1 MRWTKIQPHSE
12 SRRKNPP
19 KNMKK
24 CPTCGHEGVGK
35 FCGKCGGALPGL
47 QLQSAILA
55 CPSCGKSL
63 APNARFC
70 GGCGSNLVAAASP
83 PLEGAGRAPIRVAAR
98 GNVEL
103 LRGAKLIWSLEPQ
116 VIAQRLAED
125 KMASLTGAKGIII
138 REGTR
143 ALIFA
148 DGKLLGEFTE
158 GEYDFR
164 DALSGAAGVPGAGAQ
179 TVRVGGLMGSLRG
192 MAEWTGRLLLG
203 ERVSAEEAR
212 RRADQKEAEKA
223 ARGLVLE
230 QPESHGLVD
239 NFLSAVQ
246 AKKAIA
252 VVLARSDDFH
262 LVFSYKGVKSADLKT
277 DVGVDL
283 LMRVR
288 DLTDFYRDFLM
299 DTHVLTTKGLSD
311 RLGPILDLEVAEA
324 VRGVR
329 VEELEQNRSLLESL
343 ETRLNRELD
352 RTMPSV
358 KVSRVFKLT
367 AKREE
372 IERLNQLREKLY
384 LSEKELSVLQAQN
397 EFSNRLRLE
406 ETQQQLKD
414 AKSDVELE
422 QQMRAINKD
431 KLLGEEQFA
440 QWLERVKLD
449 RDLAS
454 ARTQDERESVLHEL
468 RKKDFLRDED
478 IQLLQGQSELKVGH
492 TLGMMEMRQELE
504 SRRLRLEM
512 DSELGLKELD
522 LELER
527 QRRQLLAD
535 AEFTELTGRT
545 EQLRLEQDLK
555 QRGMTSTYEDQRRGA
570 ERGHRREDVDLDQLE
585 QLKQLEVAQKA
596 QALAQTQAQQQ
607 HERDLAEL
615 REVKR
620 AEKELLEADA
630 QRWANLSVEQI
641 MAANPN
647 LTPEAARALSERG
660 SSAKAEEFAQK
671 QTAMAKESK
680 DEFKEMMRLQME
692 AQERMMR
699 TMMESNAT
707 IAGAQ
712 VRQKD
717 VEVDRAHSAADK
729 SEERNGRVVSSTVGA
744 FAGKPGSP
752 APKHR
757 HCSKCGV
764 QLALDASFCTECGN
778 KD

>member
-1 MRWTKIQPHSE
+1 M
-12 SRRKNPP
+12 
-19 KNMKK
+19 
-24 CPTCGHEGVGK
+24 
-35 FCGKCGGALPGL
+35 
-47 QLQSAILA
+47 LA
-55 CPSCGKSL
+55 K
-63 APNARFC
+63 
-70 GGCGSNLVAAASP
+70 
-83 PLEGAGRAPIRVAAR
+83 
-98 GNVEL
+98 GNSEL

-125 KMASLTGAKGIII
+125 QMASLTGAKGIII

-158 GEYDFR
+158 GAYDFR
-164 DALSGAAGVPGAGAQ
+164 DALSDGAAGSGTSEAM
-179 TVRVGGLMGSLRG
+179 VRVDGLMGSLG
-192 MAEWTGRLLLG
+192 GLAEWAGRLLLG
-203 ERVSAEEAR
+203 ERVTASEAR
-212 RRADQKEAEKA
+212 RRNDQKEAEDG
-223 ARGLVLE
+223 ARRLAGE
-230 QPESHGLVD
+230 RSESSELADSFMG
-239 NFLSAVQ
+239 AVH

-262 LVFSYKGVKSADLKT
+262 LIFGYQGVKAADLKT
-277 DVGVDL
+277 DVGLDL

-299 DTHVLTTKGLSD
+299 DTRVLTTKGLAD
-311 RLGPILDLEVAEA
+311 RLAPILDLEVAEA
-324 VRGVR
+324 VSEVR
-329 VEELEQNRSLLESL
+329 VEELGRNRDLLQSL
-343 ETRLNRELD
+343 ETRINRELD

-372 IERLNQLREKLY
+372 IERLSQIREKLY

-397 EFSNRLRLE
+397 EFSNRLRIE
-406 ETQQQLKD
+406 ETQQQLKN

-422 QQMRAINKD
+422 QQMRVINKD
-431 KLLGEEQFA
+431 KLLSDEQFA

-449 RDLAS
+449 RDLSS

-478 IQLLQGQSELKVGH
+478 LQLLQGQSELRVGH
-492 TLGMMEMRQELE
+492 TLGMMDMRQELE
-504 SRRLRLEM
+504 SRRLRLEL
-512 DSELGLKELD
+512 DSELDIKELD
-522 LELER
+522 LQLDR
-527 QRRQLLAD
+527 QRRQLLAETEF
-535 AEFTELTGRT
+535 AELAGRT
-545 EQLRLEQDLK
+545 ELLRVEQDIK
-555 QRGMTSTYEDQRRGA
+555 QRGATDTYEDQRRGT
-570 ERGHRREDVDLDQLE
+570 ERGHRREDLDLDQLE
-585 QLKQLEVAQKA
+585 QLKQIEVVGKA
-596 QALAQTQAQQQ
+596 QELAETKQQKE
-607 HERDLAEL
+607 HDREMAEL

-620 AEKELLEADA
+620 AEKELLEVDA
-630 QRWANLSVEQI
+630 QRWANMSVDQI
-641 MAANPN
+641 MAANP
-647 LTPEAARALSERG
+647 TISSEAAKALGERG
-660 SSAKAEEFAQK
+660 SSAKAEEFARQ

-712 VRQKD
+712 LRQKD

-729 SEERNGRVVSSTVGA
+729 SEERIGRVVSSTVGA
-744 FAGKPGSP
+744 FAGKTGSP